1 MSSQPSIMY
10 MQYLRNYKYCRIQVV
25 MGKILKTV
33 FGKCGVV
40 SNVVDL
46 VKVPQQIEQHKN
58 ELSQIK
64 ARLDEVERELA
75 EVNENNVSITQINLH
90 LRFTQKENE
99 LTQLTDVLTKLL
111 KAKSE
116 YTDVFDVCL
125 NSNIDY
131 QITEYRNQISACQ
144 EELVSVKMTYDM
156 HVREQEATRQR
167 LQHEKQ
173 ELQERLNSVDFKLK
187 ELQEKKQR
195 KQGQLNE
202 NLGKMF

>member
-1 MSSQPSIMY
+1 
-10 MQYLRNYKYCRIQVV
+10 

-46 VKVPQQIEQHKN
+46 VKVPQQIEQNKN

-64 ARLDEVERELA
+64 ARLNEVERELA
-75 EVNENNVSITQINLH
+75 EVSEENVSVTQVNLH

-99 LTQLTDVLTKLL
+99 LTQLNDTITKIL

-116 YTDVFDVCL
+116 YADIFGDYL
-125 NSNIDY
+125 NSNIDD
-131 QITEYRNQISACQ
+131 QITSYRNQISECQ
-144 EELVSVKMTYDM
+144 EELQSLKMNYEM
-156 HVREQEATRQR
+156 HVREQQGKRLR

-173 ELQERLNSVDFKLK
+173 ELQERLTSVEAKLK
-187 ELQEKKQR
+187 DLQDKKHRKKGEL
-195 KQGQLNE
+195 ND